1 MNRDRRWIL
10 CWMPMVALLL
20 ALVSGCGDSGPS
32 LNSVEGTVTLDGQP
46 LAKAIVNFEP
56 AGEAGERSSYD
67 GQTDESGHYV
77 LHATASQ
84 KGAEPGDYTV
94 HITLPKLASDDPNA
108 KTAPKLPAKY
118 NTQSELKAT
127 VKEGKNTFDWPLKSQ

>member
-1 MNRDRRWIL
+1 MNGDRRGIL
-10 CWMPMVALLL
+10 CWMAMVAVVLPVV
-20 ALVSGCGDSGPS
+20 AGCGGGGEDLS
-32 LNSVEGTVTLDGQP
+32 SVEGTVTLDGQP

-56 AGEAGERSSYD
+56 ADEAVGRSSYD

-94 HITLPKLASDDPNA
+94 HITLPKLAADDPNA
-108 KTAPKLPAKY
+108 KTAPKIPAKY

-127 VKEGKNTFDWPLKSQ
+127 VKDGKNTFDWPLTSK